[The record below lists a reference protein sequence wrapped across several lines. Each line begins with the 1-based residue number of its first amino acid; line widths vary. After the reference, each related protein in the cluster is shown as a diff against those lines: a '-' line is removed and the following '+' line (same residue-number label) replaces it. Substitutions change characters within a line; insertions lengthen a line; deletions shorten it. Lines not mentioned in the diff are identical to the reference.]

1 FTSVHPSTP
10 HPLFYRPLVF
20 TTPTPLFWA
29 VGFQLPR
36 NSSCQSAAPTAGDG
50 LMGTCQRLPRRGGLR
65 NAEGRVCVVCV
76 CVCVCVCVSRVL
88 CVCVCL
94 LVVFLSV
101 CVSVCLCVCLS
112 VCLSVCV
119 SLSVC

>member
-65 NAEGRVCVVCV
+65 NAEERWGVCVCVCVSVCV
-76 CVCVCVCVSRVL
+76 CVCVCVR
-88 CVCVCL
+88 VCL
-94 LVVFLSV
+94 
-101 CVSVCLCVCLS
+101 CLCVCLS
-112 VCLSVCV
+112 V
-119 SLSVC
+119 

>member
-65 NAEGRVCVVCV
+65 NAEERRV
-76 CVCVCVCVSRVL
+76 CVCVCVCVSVCVFV
-88 CVCVCL
+88 CVCVS
-94 LVVFLSV
+94 VSV
-101 CVSVCLCVCLS
+101 CVSVCVCVCLS
-112 VCLSVCV
+112 VCLSVC
-119 SLSVC
+119 LCVCACVCM